1 MQHFQRRP
9 CAKAA
14 GRVALQA
21 IRPRVM
27 LMPADID
34 GHNEEIK
41 VTTHDQALE
50 MAMSQR
56 NLDELGVEEEISW
69 RRSTDEASTEV
80 QKASQRPANTSLL
93 PQLPRLVG

>member
-50 MAMSQR
+50 MAMS
-56 NLDELGVEEEISW
+56 DLGVKVEQG
-69 RRSTDEASTEV
+69 RGVAAAQAV
-80 QKASQRPANTSLL
+80 LQVGA
-93 PQLPRLVG
+93 PR